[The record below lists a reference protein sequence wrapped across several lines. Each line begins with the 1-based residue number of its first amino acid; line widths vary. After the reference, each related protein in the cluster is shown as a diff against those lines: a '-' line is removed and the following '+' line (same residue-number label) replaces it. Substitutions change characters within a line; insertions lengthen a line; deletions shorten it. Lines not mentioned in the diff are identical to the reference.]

1 MRGKSRPRSGQCGAY
16 NVRMPAS
23 IAYEQLSDALARL
36 GRGDDAAEYHGALC
50 GALCLAKPDEIDLMR
65 LIEAGDEPVPND
77 AEARRTFVALRDETV
92 EALQD
97 SEMVFGLLLPDDEVA
112 LVPRVQ
118 ALVTWCEGFLY
129 GIASRPGLDLKKLS
143 EEGREIIRDLTE
155 FTQAAV
161 GEEEDPNIEET
172 AYAELV
178 EYVRVGVQLLYMELH
193 PRPTLDPAES
203 QHLH

>member
-1 MRGKSRPRSGQCGAY
+1 
-16 NVRMPAS
+16 MPVS
-23 IAYEQLSDALARL
+23 IAYEQLSDALSRV
-36 GRGDDAAEYHGALC
+36 GRSGDAAEYHGALC
-50 GALCLAKPDEIDLMR
+50 GALCLVKPDDIDLMR
-65 LIEAGDEPVPND
+65 LIEAGDAPVPND
-77 AEARRTFVALRDETV
+77 AEARRAFVALRDETV

-97 SEMVFGLLLPDDEVA
+97 SGMVFALLLPDDEVA
-112 LVPRVQ
+112 LVPRTR
-118 ALVTWCEGFLY
+118 ALVAWCEGFLY
-129 GIASRPGLDLKKLS
+129 GLASRPGLDLKKLS
-143 EEGREIIRDLTE
+143 EDAREIVHDLTE